1 MDILKGLLYINDKD
15 VFVEYGA
22 FLCEN
27 KSGERKNY
35 TALLSPAKAKEHTC
49 VSFRE
54 EDGERYPDVLT
65 PALEARDV
73 TLSFA
78 IVAASKSDF
87 FKKYDAFLSML
98 RNGRNGWI
106 VMRLSE
112 IDKTYKLIYRSA
124 SDWEQLTDLSG
135 SEVIAS
141 FKVKFREPK
150 PAY

>member
-1 MDILKGLLYINDKD
+1 MDILRGLLYINDKD
-15 VFVEYGA
+15 VFVEHGA
-22 FLCEN
+22 FLCED
-27 KSGERKNY
+27 KSGDHKNY
-35 TALLSPAKAKEHTC
+35 AALLSPAKAKDNIS

-54 EDGERYPDVLT
+54 EDGERYPEVLT
-65 PALEARDV
+65 PALEARDI

-78 IVAASKSDF
+78 IVASSKSDF
-87 FKKYDAFLSML
+87 FRKYDSFLAML
-98 RNGRNGWI
+98 RNGRNGWLDL
-106 VMRLSE
+106 RLTE
-112 IDKTYKLIYRSA
+112 INKTYRLIYRSA